1 MLGCRV
7 TQEADVVTK
16 KKTFDL
22 AFLLRVW
29 RTLLLGRVP
38 RSNSRWRHNELTR
51 T

>member
-22 AFLLRVW
+22 AFLFRPVDCYMKE
-29 RTLLLGRVP
+29 
-38 RSNSRWRHNELTR
+38 SRIAKAARRGVSL
-51 T
+51 